1 MRLHWQARSGS
12 AVRSRRIPPPQ
23 NRMGMSGNTGTNKEK
38 TLRNMLRKQLTPQLF
53 LTSRIQHPPSLSP
66 LPGKFQSSPPL
77 RNRSQWQ
84 QWQLSR
90 PPRLT
95 RCLLR

>member
-1 MRLHWQARSGS
+1 MRLHWQVLSGS
-12 AVRSRRIPPPQ
+12 AVRSRRMFPPQ
-23 NRMGMSGNTGTNKEK
+23 NRMGMSGNTGTNKKK
-38 TLRNMLRKQLTPQLF
+38 TLRRMLLRQLTPQLF
-53 LTSRIQHPPSLSP
+53 FTSRSLHPPSLSLP
-66 LPGKFQSSPPL
+66 LAQFQSSPPL

-84 QWQLSR
+84 QWQLSK